1 MVICYYCDNLIDRKL
16 HDYFSFNE
24 EYCCENC
31 YTKFSELG
39 VLSLEN

>member
-16 HDYFSFNE
+16 DDYHCHQE